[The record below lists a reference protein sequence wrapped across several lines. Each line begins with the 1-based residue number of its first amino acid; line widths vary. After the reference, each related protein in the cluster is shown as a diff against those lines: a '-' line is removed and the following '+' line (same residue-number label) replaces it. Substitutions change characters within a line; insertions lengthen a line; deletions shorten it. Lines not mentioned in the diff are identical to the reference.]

1 MARPKNRYAR
11 AQARARY
18 RKPKRRNTSLP
29 WIAAIAVIVVVGVVL
44 IAVSRS
50 DRTAGASPRVGEHWH
65 AQFTVFLCGSEEP
78 QQPTPE
84 FEVSTD
90 GERVGV
96 HTHGDG
102 FIHIHP
108 FNSGE
113 SGDDATVGRFLD
125 YQGYDAD
132 EDSFELWGDI
142 GTKRN
147 GDLCPDGQP
156 GAVRWSVNGRER
168 NGSVAD
174 YKPADG
180 DRIVLAFL
188 PEGQEIP
195 ASPDLTQTQD

>member
-29 WIAAIAVIVVVGVVL
+29 WIVAILVIVVAGVLL

-50 DRTAGASPRVGEHWH
+50 DRTASASPRVGEHWH
-65 AQFTVFLCGSEEP
+65 AQLTVFVCGSEGP
-78 QQPTPE
+78 QDPAPE
-84 FEVSTD
+84 FAFSTD
-90 GERVGV
+90 GSQVGV

-102 FIHIHP
+102 FIHMHP
-108 FNSGE
+108 RNSAESGE
-113 SGDDATVGRFLD
+113 NATVGRYVD
-125 YQGYDAD
+125 YQGYDID

-147 GDLCPDGQP
+147 GDECPDGQP
-156 GAVRWSVNGRER
+156 GEVRWAVNGEEMSG
-168 NGSVAD
+168 NPAD
-174 YKPADG
+174 YAPQDG
-180 DRIVLAFL
+180 DRIVVAFI
-188 PEGQEIP
+188 PDGQEIP